1 VQQYKVACS
10 TDKTHTAQEFESTT
24 KTKTETTMTTA
35 MVMKTTIFIARN

>member
-10 TDKTHTAQEFESTT
+10 TDKTCAAEEFESTT
-24 KTKTETTMTTA
+24 KTKTKMTMTTA